1 MPTHNR
7 LNAYLAFAV
16 FIVSEIVYVLTMAPT
31 FSFWDCGEFVA
42 VAYTLGVPHPPGTPI
57 FTTLGRLFTMIPF
70 GDIGARVN
78 FISTLFSALTVMIT
92 YLVIIRFIRIYRQ
105 TSPDK
110 WSLPEKISA
119 YSAGVI
125 GAFAL
130 AFSDSF
136 WFNAVEAEVYAMSM
150 FFNSVVVWL
159 ILKWHEVADEEGNEK
174 WLLLI
179 AYAFGLALGVHLQA
193 LLAFFAIAMVYYY
206 KRYEVTLESF
216 AMLVVISSAMFLVI
230 YPGVV
235 KGLPAMMRDYGLWT
249 IFALVAG
256 LIYAVYHTHQRKLR
270 LWNLAAVSL
279 LLIIIGYS
287 SFTIIY
293 LRSKTNPP
301 INENAPNTME
311 KLYSYLNREQY
322 GDYPIF
328 KRRWSQDPQHQENYK
343 KYSSDLDFFLKY
355 QVTHLYLRYFGWQFI
370 GRYGDVQDDG
380 IDFSKF
386 WGIPF
391 GIGLFGM
398 LYHFRRQWNMALV
411 VLALLLLTG
420 VFINIYANPPEPQ
433 PRERDYV
440 YVGSFFAFAIWIGI
454 GIDGLFETIRENLRE
469 NLKGETQLTTAT
481 VGLCLFGLIFV
492 NGRMLQVNYHSHD
505 RSGNYAPWDYAYNL
519 LNSCAKD
526 GILFTNG
533 DNDTFPLWYLQEV
546 AGVRQDVRVVN
557 LSLANTDWYVRQLI
571 YESPRGAKP
580 IKMNISER
588 ELKNFGYEPWS
599 AKVVELPVP
608 PSLKEAVRFYDAGN
622 RTPLNLDSNATA
634 IRNAVD
640 TIRWTFEPYI
650 RLQGGQ
656 GYIRAQDRVVYETI
670 VNNYKDRPI
679 YFAVTV
685 SDNNRIGIDSY
696 LRMDGFAYRVVPV
709 KTDSYGYIEPEIMWD
724 KLMNVYRY
732 RNLDDTTVYY
742 DENSRRMVGNYR
754 TVMLQLAQRYAEKP
768 NGVSTIRDADGNL
781 KSVSNKELATRLLD
795 KSVAILPNALQ
806 EMDYRL
812 VQAIVQLYSKV
823 DGKAQIARLL
833 PILEDAVERRLR
845 LNPIDLSP
853 RYALASAY
861 RVAGDYDKAIV
872 ILQSLSQQ
880 YPQDAFLKQE
890 LADAY
895 RSAGKGDKA
904 DEIMRSLAP
913 EPSPSD
919 SAKQN
924 LRSAGEAN
932 GSTSKRDKK

>member
-1 MPTHNR
+1 MLTQNSLTHNR
-7 LNAYLAFAV
+7 LNAYLALSV
-16 FIVSEIVYVLTMAPT
+16 FLISELVYVLTMAPT

-57 FTTLGRLFTMIPF
+57 FTVLGRLFTMIPF

-78 FISTLFSALTVMIT
+78 LLSTLCSALTVMFT
-92 YLVIIRFIRIYRQ
+92 YLITIRFIRIYRQ
-105 TSPDK
+105 TNPDE
-110 WSLPEKISA
+110 WSTAEKISA

-150 FFNSVVVWL
+150 LFNSSVVWL
-159 ILKWHEVADEEGNEK
+159 ILKWYEVADEEGNEK

-206 KRYEVTLESF
+206 KRYEISVGSF
-216 AMLVVISSAMFLVI
+216 AALVVISSAIFFVI
-230 YPGVV
+230 YPGIV
-235 KGLPAMMRDYGLWT
+235 KGLPALMRDVGVWS
-249 IFALVAG
+249 IFALVIA
-256 LIYAVYHTHQRKLR
+256 LIYAMYYTHQNKLR

-279 LLIIIGYS
+279 FLIVIGYS
-287 SFTIIY
+287 SFTVIY
-293 LRSKTNPP
+293 LRSQTNPP
-301 INENAPNTME
+301 INENAPNSME

-328 KRRWSQDPQHQENYK
+328 KRRWSQDPQHQQNYQ

-355 QVTHLYLRYFGWQFI
+355 QVGHLYLRYFGWQFI

-398 LYHFRRQWNMALV
+398 FYHFRRQWNMALV
-411 VLALLLLTG
+411 ILALLLLTG

-454 GIDGLFETIRENLRE
+454 GIDALFETIRES
-469 NLKGETQLTTAT
+469 LKEEKKLVPAT
-481 VGLCLFGLIFV
+481 VGLCLFGLLFV
-492 NGRMLQVNYHSHD
+492 NGRMMQVNYHSHD

-571 YESPRGAKP
+571 YDSPRGAKP

-588 ELKNFGYEPWS
+588 ELKNFGYEQWS
-599 AKVVELPVP
+599 ARMIALPVP
-608 PSLKEAVRFYDAGN
+608 TSAKDDAVRYDEGKKT
-622 RTPLNLDSNATA
+622 RLNLDSTSTA
-634 IRNAVD
+634 VQGAVD
-640 TIRWTFEPYI
+640 TIQWTFEPFVK
-650 RLQGGQ
+650 LQSGQ

-670 VNNYKDRPI
+670 VNNLWERPI

-685 SDNNRIGIDSY
+685 SDNNRIGIDNY

-709 KTDSYGYIEPEIMWD
+709 KTDSYGYFEPEIMWD

-732 RNLDDTTVYY
+732 ERLDDPTVYY
-742 DENSRRMVGNYR
+742 DENTRRMVSNYR
-754 TVMLQLAQRYAEKP
+754 TIMLQLAQHYAQNP
-768 NGVSTIRDADGNL
+768 NAVSSIRDKEGNV
-781 KSVSNKELATRLLD
+781 KQVSNKALATELLD
-795 KSVAILPNALQ
+795 KSLSILPNALR
-806 EMDYRL
+806 ETDYRIL
-812 VQAIVQLYSKV
+812 QAVIQLYSKV
-823 DGKAQIARLL
+823 DGTAQIARLL
-833 PILEDAVERRLR
+833 PDLEEAVDRRIQS
-845 LNPIDLSP
+845 NPNDLSP
-853 RYALASAY
+853 RYILATAY
-861 RVAGDYDKAIV
+861 RSVGEYDKAV
-872 ILQSLSQQ
+872 TILQSLSQQ
-880 YPQDAFLKQE
+880 YSQDSFLKKE
-890 LADAY
+890 LEDTKAQAK
-895 RSAGKGDKA
+895 RSRPNPDTTKSSK
-904 DEIMRSLAP
+904 
-913 EPSPSD
+913 SP
-919 SAKQN
+919 
-924 LRSAGEAN
+924 
-932 GSTSKRDKK
+932 

>member
-1 MPTHNR
+1 MLTHNR
-7 LNAYLAFAV
+7 LNAYLAFTV
-16 FIVSEIVYVLTMAPT
+16 FLISELVYVLTMAPT

-57 FTTLGRLFTMIPF
+57 FTVLGRLFTMIPI

-78 FISTLFSALTVMIT
+78 LISTLFSALTVMIT

-105 TSPDK
+105 TPPDE

-150 FFNSVVVWL
+150 FFNTVVVWL
-159 ILKWHEVADEEGNEK
+159 ILKWYEVADEEGNEK
-174 WLLLI
+174 WILLI

-206 KRYEVTLESF
+206 KRYEISVSSF
-216 AMLVVISSAMFLVI
+216 ATLVVVSSAIFFVI
-230 YPGVV
+230 YPGIV
-235 KGLPAMMRDYGLWT
+235 KGLPALMRDVGIW
-249 IFALVAG
+249 FMFVLVIG
-256 LIYAVYHTHQRKLR
+256 LIYAIYYTHQNKLR

-279 LLIIIGYS
+279 LLIMIGYS
-287 SFTIIY
+287 SFTVIY
-293 LRSKTNPP
+293 FRSQTNPP
-301 INENAPNTME
+301 INENAPNTLE

-322 GDYPIF
+322 GDYPVF
-328 KRRWSQDPQHQENYK
+328 KRRWSQDPQHQQNYQ
-343 KYSSDLDFFLKY
+343 KYSSDMDFFLKY
-355 QVTHLYLRYFGWQFI
+355 QVVHLYLRYFGWQFI

-398 LYHFRRQWNMALV
+398 FYHFRRQWNMALV

-454 GIDGLFETIRENLRE
+454 GIDALFETIRES
-469 NLKGETQLTTAT
+469 LKEEKKLVPAT
-481 VGLCLFGLIFV
+481 VGLCLFGLLFV

-588 ELKNFGYEPWS
+588 ELKNFGYEQWT
-599 AKVVELPVP
+599 ARTIALPVP
-608 PSLKEAVRFYDAGN
+608 ASAKEEIMQYDDGKKI
-622 RTPLNLDSNATA
+622 RLNLDSTATA
-634 IRNAVD
+634 ITNIVD
-640 TIRWTFEPYI
+640 TVRWTFEPYI
-650 RLQGGQ
+650 KLQSGQ
-656 GYIRAQDRVVYETI
+656 GYIRAQDRVVYETL
-670 VNNYKDRPI
+670 VNNLWERPV

-685 SDNNRIGIDSY
+685 ADNNRIGVDNY

-709 KTDSYGYIEPEIMWD
+709 KTDNYSYFEPEIMWD
-724 KLMNVYRY
+724 KLMNIYRY
-732 RNLDDTTVYY
+732 ERLDDPTVYY
-742 DENSRRMVGNYR
+742 DENTRRMVSNYR
-754 TVMLQLAQRYAEKP
+754 TIMLQLAQHYAQNP
-768 NGVSTIRDADGNL
+768 NAISTIRDKEGNL
-781 KSVSNKELATRLLD
+781 KQVSNKELATQLLD
-795 KSVAILPNALQ
+795 KSLSILPNAFK
-806 EMDYRL
+806 EMDYRIL
-812 VQAIVQLYSKV
+812 QAIIQLYSKV
-823 DGKAQIARLL
+823 GGTAQIARLL
-833 PILEDAVERRLR
+833 PDLEDAVDRRLR
-845 LNPIDLSP
+845 ANPSDLSP
-853 RYALASAY
+853 RYVLATAY
-861 RVAGDYDKAIV
+861 RSVGEYDKAIT

-880 YPQDAFLKQE
+880 YSQDSFLKKE
-890 LADAY
+890 LEDTKAQAQKHRANADTTK
-895 RSAGKGDKA
+895 SF
-904 DEIMRSLAP
+904 E
-913 EPSPSD
+913 
-919 SAKQN
+919 
-924 LRSAGEAN
+924 
-932 GSTSKRDKK
+932 

>member
-1 MPTHNR
+1 MLTHNR
-7 LNAYLAFAV
+7 LNAYLAFTV
-16 FIVSEIVYVLTMAPT
+16 FLISELVYVLTMAPT

-57 FTTLGRLFTMIPF
+57 FTVLGRLFTMIPI

-78 FISTLFSALTVMIT
+78 LISTLFSALTVMIT

-105 TSPDK
+105 TPPDE

-150 FFNSVVVWL
+150 FFNTVVVWL
-159 ILKWHEVADEEGNEK
+159 ILKWYEVADEEGNEK
-174 WLLLI
+174 WILLI

-193 LLAFFAIAMVYYY
+193 LLAFFAIALVYYY
-206 KRYEVTLESF
+206 KRYEISVGSF
-216 AMLVVISSAMFLVI
+216 AVLVVVSSAIFFVI
-230 YPGVV
+230 YPGIV
-235 KGLPAMMRDYGLWT
+235 KGLPALMRDVGVWF
-249 IFALVAG
+249 IFVLVIG
-256 LIYAVYHTHQRKLR
+256 LIYAIYYTHQNKLR

-279 LLIIIGYS
+279 LLIVIGYS
-287 SFTIIY
+287 SFTVIY
-293 LRSKTNPP
+293 LRSQTNPP
-301 INENAPNTME
+301 INENAPNTLE

-328 KRRWSQDPQHQENYK
+328 KRRWSQDPQHQQNYQ
-343 KYSSDLDFFLKY
+343 KYSSDMDFFLKY
-355 QVTHLYLRYFGWQFI
+355 QVGHLYLRYFGWQFI

-391 GIGLFGM
+391 GVGLFGM
-398 LYHFRRQWNMALV
+398 FYHFRRQWSMALV
-411 VLALLLLTG
+411 ILALLLLTG
-420 VFINIYANPPEPQ
+420 VFINIYTNPPEPQ

-440 YVGSFFAFAIWIGI
+440 FVGSFFAFAIWIGI
-454 GIDGLFETIRENLRE
+454 GIDALFETIRES
-469 NLKGETQLTTAT
+469 LKEEKKLVPAT
-481 VGLCLFGLIFV
+481 VGLCLFGLLFI

-588 ELKNFGYEPWS
+588 ELKNFGYEQWT
-599 AKVVELPVP
+599 ARTIALPVP
-608 PSLKEAVRFYDAGN
+608 ASAKEEIMQYDDGKKI
-622 RTPLNLDSNATA
+622 RLNLDSTATA
-634 IRNAVD
+634 ITNIVD
-640 TIRWTFEPYI
+640 TVRWTFEPYI
-650 RLQGGQ
+650 KLQSGQ
-656 GYIRAQDRVVYETI
+656 GYIRAQDRVVYETL
-670 VNNYKDRPI
+670 VNNLWERPV

-685 SDNNRIGIDSY
+685 ADNNRIGVDNY

-709 KTDSYGYIEPEIMWD
+709 KTDNYGYFEPEIMWD

-732 RNLDDTTVYY
+732 ERLDDPTVYY
-742 DENSRRMVGNYR
+742 DENTRRMVSNYR
-754 TVMLQLAQRYAEKP
+754 TIMLQLAQHYAQNP
-768 NGVSTIRDADGNL
+768 NGISTIRDKEGNL
-781 KSVSNKELATRLLD
+781 KQVSNKELATQLLD
-795 KSVAILPNALQ
+795 KSLSILPSALK
-806 EMDYRL
+806 EMDYRIL
-812 VQAIVQLYSKV
+812 QAIIQLYSKV
-823 DGKAQIARLL
+823 GGTAQIARLL
-833 PILEDAVERRLR
+833 PDLEDAVDRRLR
-845 LNPIDLSP
+845 ANPSDLSP
-853 RYALASAY
+853 RYVLATAY
-861 RVAGDYDKAIV
+861 RSVGEYDKAIT

-880 YPQDAFLKQE
+880 YSQDSFLKKE
-890 LADAY
+890 LEDTKAQAQKHRANADTTK
-895 RSAGKGDKA
+895 SF
-904 DEIMRSLAP
+904 E
-913 EPSPSD
+913 
-919 SAKQN
+919 
-924 LRSAGEAN
+924 
-932 GSTSKRDKK
+932 

>member
-1 MPTHNR
+1 MLTHNRLTHNR
-7 LNAYLAFAV
+7 LNAYLALAV
-16 FIVSEIVYVLTMAPT
+16 FLISELVYVLTMAPT

-57 FTTLGRLFTMIPF
+57 FTVLGRLFTMIPI

-78 FISTLFSALTVMIT
+78 LISTLFSALTVMIT

-105 TSPDK
+105 TPPDE

-150 FFNSVVVWL
+150 FFNTVVVWL
-159 ILKWHEVADEEGNEK
+159 ILKWYEVADEEGNEK
-174 WLLLI
+174 WILLI

-193 LLAFFAIAMVYYY
+193 LLAFFAIALVYYY
-206 KRYEVTLESF
+206 KRYEISVGSF
-216 AMLVVISSAMFLVI
+216 AVLVVVSSAIFFVI
-230 YPGVV
+230 YPGIV
-235 KGLPAMMRDYGLWT
+235 KGLPALMRDVGVWF
-249 IFALVAG
+249 IFVLVIG
-256 LIYAVYHTHQRKLR
+256 LIYAIYYTHQNKLR

-279 LLIIIGYS
+279 LLIVIGYS
-287 SFTIIY
+287 SFTVIY
-293 LRSKTNPP
+293 LRSQTNPP
-301 INENAPNTME
+301 INENAPNTLE

-328 KRRWSQDPQHQENYK
+328 KRRWSQDPQHQQNYQ
-343 KYSSDLDFFLKY
+343 KYSSDMDFFLKY
-355 QVTHLYLRYFGWQFI
+355 QVGHLYLRYFGWQFI

-391 GIGLFGM
+391 GVGLFGM
-398 LYHFRRQWNMALV
+398 FYHFRRQWSMALV
-411 VLALLLLTG
+411 ILALLLLTG
-420 VFINIYANPPEPQ
+420 VFINIYTNPPEPQ

-440 YVGSFFAFAIWIGI
+440 FVGSFFAFAIWIGI
-454 GIDGLFETIRENLRE
+454 GIDALFETIRES
-469 NLKGETQLTTAT
+469 LKEEKKLVPAT
-481 VGLCLFGLIFV
+481 VGLCLFGLLFI

-588 ELKNFGYEPWS
+588 ELKNFGYEQWT
-599 AKVVELPVP
+599 ARTIALPVP
-608 PSLKEAVRFYDAGN
+608 ASAKEEIMQYDDGKKI
-622 RTPLNLDSNATA
+622 RLNLDSTATA
-634 IRNAVD
+634 ITNIVD
-640 TIRWTFEPYI
+640 TVRWTFEPYI
-650 RLQGGQ
+650 KLQSGQ
-656 GYIRAQDRVVYETI
+656 GYIRAQDRVVYETL
-670 VNNYKDRPI
+670 VNNLWERPV

-685 SDNNRIGIDSY
+685 ADNNRIGVDNY

-709 KTDSYGYIEPEIMWD
+709 KTDNYGYFEPEIMWD

-732 RNLDDTTVYY
+732 ERLDDPTVYY
-742 DENSRRMVGNYR
+742 DENTRRMVSNYR
-754 TVMLQLAQRYAEKP
+754 TIMLQLAQHYAQNP
-768 NGVSTIRDADGNL
+768 NGISTIRDKEGNL
-781 KSVSNKELATRLLD
+781 KQVSNKELATQLLD
-795 KSVAILPNALQ
+795 KSLSILPSALK
-806 EMDYRL
+806 EMDYRIL
-812 VQAIVQLYSKV
+812 QAIIQLYSKV
-823 DGKAQIARLL
+823 GGTAQIARLL
-833 PILEDAVERRLR
+833 PDLEDAVDRRLR
-845 LNPIDLSP
+845 ANPSDLSP
-853 RYALASAY
+853 RYVLATAY
-861 RVAGDYDKAIV
+861 RSVGEYDKAIT

-880 YPQDAFLKQE
+880 YSQDSFLKKE
-890 LADAY
+890 LEDTKAQAQKHRANADTTK
-895 RSAGKGDKA
+895 SF
-904 DEIMRSLAP
+904 E
-913 EPSPSD
+913 
-919 SAKQN
+919 
-924 LRSAGEAN
+924 
-932 GSTSKRDKK
+932 

>member
-1 MPTHNR
+1 MLTHNR
-7 LNAYLAFAV
+7 LNAYLAFTV
-16 FIVSEIVYVLTMAPT
+16 FLISELVYVLTMAPT

-57 FTTLGRLFTMIPF
+57 FTVLGRLFTMIPI

-78 FISTLFSALTVMIT
+78 LISTLFSALTVMIT

-105 TSPDK
+105 TPPDE

-150 FFNSVVVWL
+150 FFNTVVVWL
-159 ILKWHEVADEEGNEK
+159 ILKWYEVADEEGNEK
-174 WLLLI
+174 WILLI

-206 KRYEVTLESF
+206 KRYEISVSSF
-216 AMLVVISSAMFLVI
+216 ATLVVVSSAIFFVI
-230 YPGVV
+230 YPGIV
-235 KGLPAMMRDYGLWT
+235 KGLPALMRDVGIW
-249 IFALVAG
+249 FMFVLVIG
-256 LIYAVYHTHQRKLR
+256 LIYAIYYTHQNKLR

-279 LLIIIGYS
+279 LLIMIGYS
-287 SFTIIY
+287 SFTVIY
-293 LRSKTNPP
+293 FRSQTNPP
-301 INENAPNTME
+301 INENAPNTLE

-322 GDYPIF
+322 GDYPVF
-328 KRRWSQDPQHQENYK
+328 KRRWSQDPQHQQNYQ
-343 KYSSDLDFFLKY
+343 KYSSDMDFFLKY
-355 QVTHLYLRYFGWQFI
+355 QVGHLYLRYFGWQFI

-398 LYHFRRQWNMALV
+398 FYHFRRQWTMALV
-411 VLALLLLTG
+411 ILALLLLTG
-420 VFINIYANPPEPQ
+420 VFINIYTNPPEPQ

-454 GIDGLFETIRENLRE
+454 GIDALFETIRES
-469 NLKGETQLTTAT
+469 LKEEKKLVPAT
-481 VGLCLFGLIFV
+481 VGLCLFGLLFV

-588 ELKNFGYEPWS
+588 ELKNFGYEQWT
-599 AKVVELPVP
+599 ARTIALPVP
-608 PSLKEAVRFYDAGN
+608 ASAKEEIMQYDDGKKI
-622 RTPLNLDSNATA
+622 RLNLDSTATA
-634 IRNAVD
+634 ITNIVD
-640 TIRWTFEPYI
+640 TVRWTFEPYI
-650 RLQGGQ
+650 KLQSGQ
-656 GYIRAQDRVVYETI
+656 GYIRAQDRVVYETL
-670 VNNYKDRPI
+670 VNNLWERPV

-685 SDNNRIGIDSY
+685 ADNNRIGVDNY

-709 KTDSYGYIEPEIMWD
+709 KTDNYGYFEPEIMWD

-732 RNLDDTTVYY
+732 ERLDDPTVYY
-742 DENSRRMVGNYR
+742 DENTRRMVSNYR
-754 TVMLQLAQRYAEKP
+754 TIMLQLAQHYAQNP
-768 NGVSTIRDADGNL
+768 NGISTIRDKEGNL
-781 KSVSNKELATRLLD
+781 KQVSNKELATQLLD
-795 KSVAILPNALQ
+795 KSLSILPSALK
-806 EMDYRL
+806 EMDYRIL
-812 VQAIVQLYSKV
+812 QAIIQLYSKV
-823 DGKAQIARLL
+823 GGTAQIARLL
-833 PILEDAVERRLR
+833 PDLEDAVDRRLR
-845 LNPIDLSP
+845 ANPSDLSP
-853 RYALASAY
+853 RYVLATAY
-861 RVAGDYDKAIV
+861 RSVGEYDKAIT

-880 YPQDAFLKQE
+880 YSQDSFLKKE
-890 LADAY
+890 LEDTKAQAQKHRANADTTK
-895 RSAGKGDKA
+895 SF
-904 DEIMRSLAP
+904 E
-913 EPSPSD
+913 
-919 SAKQN
+919 
-924 LRSAGEAN
+924 
-932 GSTSKRDKK
+932 

>member
-1 MPTHNR
+1 MLTQNSLTHNR
-7 LNAYLAFAV
+7 LNAYLALSV
-16 FIVSEIVYVLTMAPT
+16 FLISELVYVLTMAPT

-57 FTTLGRLFTMIPF
+57 FTVLGRLFTMIPF

-78 FISTLFSALTVMIT
+78 LLSTLCSALTVMFT
-92 YLVIIRFIRIYRQ
+92 YLITIRFIRIYRQ
-105 TSPDK
+105 TNPDE
-110 WSLPEKISA
+110 WSTAEKISA

-150 FFNSVVVWL
+150 LFNSSVVWL
-159 ILKWHEVADEEGNEK
+159 ILKWYEVADEEGNEK

-206 KRYEVTLESF
+206 KRYEISVGSF
-216 AMLVVISSAMFLVI
+216 AALVVISSAIFFVI
-230 YPGVV
+230 YPGIV
-235 KGLPAMMRDYGLWT
+235 KGLPALMRDVGVWS
-249 IFALVAG
+249 IFALVIA
-256 LIYAVYHTHQRKLR
+256 LIYAMYYTHQNKLR

-279 LLIIIGYS
+279 FLIVIGYS
-287 SFTIIY
+287 SFTVIY
-293 LRSKTNPP
+293 LRSQTNPP
-301 INENAPNTME
+301 INENAPNSME

-328 KRRWSQDPQHQENYK
+328 KRRWSQDPQHQQNYQ

-355 QVTHLYLRYFGWQFI
+355 QVGHLYLRYFGWQFI

-398 LYHFRRQWNMALV
+398 FYHFRRQWNMALV
-411 VLALLLLTG
+411 ILALLLLTG

-454 GIDGLFETIRENLRE
+454 GIDALFETIRES
-469 NLKGETQLTTAT
+469 LKEEKKLVPAT
-481 VGLCLFGLIFV
+481 VGLCLFGLLFV
-492 NGRMLQVNYHSHD
+492 NGRMMQVNYHSHD

-571 YESPRGAKP
+571 YDSPRGAKP

-588 ELKNFGYEPWS
+588 ELKNFGYEQWS
-599 AKVVELPVP
+599 ARTIALPVP
-608 PSLKEAVRFYDAGN
+608 TSAKDDAVRYDEGKKT
-622 RTPLNLDSNATA
+622 RLNLDSTSTA
-634 IRNAVD
+634 VQGAVD
-640 TIRWTFEPYI
+640 TIQWTFEPFVK
-650 RLQGGQ
+650 LQSGQ

-670 VNNYKDRPI
+670 VNNLWERPI

-685 SDNNRIGIDSY
+685 SDNNRIGIDNY

-709 KTDSYGYIEPEIMWD
+709 KTDSYGYFEPEIMWD

-732 RNLDDTTVYY
+732 ERLDDPTVYY
-742 DENSRRMVGNYR
+742 DENTRRMVSNYR
-754 TVMLQLAQRYAEKP
+754 TIMLQLAQHYAQNP
-768 NGVSTIRDADGNL
+768 NAVSSIRDKEGNV
-781 KSVSNKELATRLLD
+781 KQVSNKALATELLD
-795 KSVAILPNALQ
+795 KSLSILPNALR
-806 EMDYRL
+806 ETDYRIL
-812 VQAIVQLYSKV
+812 QAVIQLYSKV
-823 DGKAQIARLL
+823 DGTAQIARLL
-833 PILEDAVERRLR
+833 PDLEEAVDRRIQS
-845 LNPIDLSP
+845 NPNDLSP
-853 RYALASAY
+853 RYILATAY
-861 RVAGDYDKAIV
+861 RSVGEYDKAV
-872 ILQSLSQQ
+872 TILQSLSQQ
-880 YPQDAFLKQE
+880 YSQDSFLKKE
-890 LADAY
+890 LEDTKAQAK
-895 RSAGKGDKA
+895 RSRPNPDTTKSSK
-904 DEIMRSLAP
+904 
-913 EPSPSD
+913 SP
-919 SAKQN
+919 
-924 LRSAGEAN
+924 
-932 GSTSKRDKK
+932 

>member
-7 LNAYLAFAV
+7 LNAALAIAV
-16 FIVSEIVYVLTMAPT
+16 FIVSEIVYLLTMAPT

-57 FTTLGRLFTMIPF
+57 FTVLGRLFTMIPF

-78 FISTLFSALTVMIT
+78 LISTLFSALTVMLT
-92 YLVIIRFIRIYRQ
+92 YLIIIRFIRIYRA
-105 TSPDK
+105 TPPDA

-206 KRYEVTLESF
+206 KRYELSVSSF
-216 AMLVVISSAMFLVI
+216 AALVLISSFLFLVI
-230 YPGVV
+230 YPGIV

-249 IFALVAG
+249 IFALVIG
-256 LIYAVYHTHQRKLR
+256 LIYAVYYTHQRKLR

-287 SFTIIY
+287 SFTVIY

-328 KRRWSQDPQHQENYK
+328 KRRWSQDPQHQQNYQ

-391 GIGLFGM
+391 AIGLFGA

-454 GIDGLFETIRENLRE
+454 GIDALFETIRENLKDDQR
-469 NLKGETQLTTAT
+469 LAPAA
-481 VGLCLFGLIFV
+481 VGLCVFGLAFV

-519 LNSCAKD
+519 LNSCAQD

-588 ELKNFGYEPWS
+588 ELKNFGYEQWS
-599 AKVVELPVP
+599 PRVVSLPVP
-608 PSLKEAVRFYDAGN
+608 PQLKEETLCYDDE
-622 RTPLNLDSNATA
+622 RKTRLSLDSNATA

-650 RLQGGQ
+650 KLQSGQ

-670 VNNYKDRPI
+670 VNNYIDRPI

-685 SDNNRIGIDSY
+685 SDNNRIGIDQY

-709 KTDSYGYIEPEIMWD
+709 KTEEYGYIEPEIMWD

-732 RNLDDTTVYY
+732 RNLDDPSVYY
-742 DENSRRMVGNYR
+742 DENTRRMVSNYR
-754 TVMLQLAQRYAEKP
+754 TIMLQLAQRYAQNP
-768 NGVSTIRDADGNL
+768 NAASAIRDETGVI
-781 KSVSNKELATRLLD
+781 KQVSNKELATRLLD
-795 KSVAILPNALQ
+795 KSISILPTALG

-812 VQAIVQLYSKV
+812 VQALIQLYSKV
-823 DGKAQIARLL
+823 DAKAQIARLL
-833 PILEDAVERRLR
+833 PVLEDAVERRLQ
-845 LNPIDLSP
+845 LNPSDLSP

-861 RVAGDYDKAIV
+861 RAIGDYEKVVV

-880 YPQDAFLKQE
+880 YPQDSFLKRE
-890 LADAY
+890 LEDAKAMAG
-895 RSAGKGDKA
+895 SA
-904 DEIMRSLAP
+904 
-913 EPSPSD
+913 
-919 SAKQN
+919 
-924 LRSAGEAN
+924 
-932 GSTSKRDKK
+932 TSKDAAKR

>member
-1 MPTHNR
+1 MLTENRLTHNR
-7 LNAYLAFAV
+7 LNAYLALAV
-16 FIVSEIVYVLTMAPT
+16 FLISELVYVLTMAPT

-57 FTTLGRLFTMIPF
+57 FTVLGRLFTMIPI

-78 FISTLFSALTVMIT
+78 LISTLCSALTVMFT
-92 YLVIIRFIRIYRQ
+92 YLITIRFIRIYRG
-105 TSPDK
+105 TNPDE

-150 FFNSVVVWL
+150 LFNSSVVWL
-159 ILKWHEVADEEGNEK
+159 ILKWYEVADEEGNEK

-193 LLAFFAIAMVYYY
+193 LLAFFAIALVYYY
-206 KRYEVTLESF
+206 KRYEISVGSF
-216 AMLVVISSAMFLVI
+216 AVLVVVSSAIFFVI
-230 YPGVV
+230 YPGIV
-235 KGLPAMMRDYGLWT
+235 KGLPALMRDVGVWF
-249 IFALVAG
+249 IFVLVIG
-256 LIYAVYHTHQRKLR
+256 LIYAIYYTHQNKLR

-279 LLIIIGYS
+279 LLIVIGYS
-287 SFTIIY
+287 SFTVIY
-293 LRSKTNPP
+293 LRSQTNPP
-301 INENAPNTME
+301 INENAPNTLE

-328 KRRWSQDPQHQENYK
+328 KRRWSQDPQHQQNYQ
-343 KYSSDLDFFLKY
+343 KYSSDMDFFLKY
-355 QVTHLYLRYFGWQFI
+355 QVGHLYLRYFGWQFI

-391 GIGLFGM
+391 GVGLFGM
-398 LYHFRRQWNMALV
+398 FYHFRRQWTMALV
-411 VLALLLLTG
+411 ILALLLLTG

-454 GIDGLFETIRENLRE
+454 GIDALFETIRES
-469 NLKGETQLTTAT
+469 LKEEKKLVPAT
-481 VGLCLFGLIFV
+481 VGLCLFGLLFV

-557 LSLANTDWYVRQLI
+557 LSLANTDWYVRQLM

-580 IKMNISER
+580 VKMNISER
-588 ELKNFGYEPWS
+588 ELKNFGYEQWT
-599 AKVVELPVP
+599 ARTIALPVP
-608 PSLKEAVRFYDAGN
+608 ASAKEEIMQYDDGKKI
-622 RTPLNLDSNATA
+622 RLNLDSTATA
-634 IRNAVD
+634 TTNIVD
-640 TIRWTFEPYI
+640 TVRWTFEPYI
-650 RLQGGQ
+650 KLQSGQ
-656 GYIRAQDRVVYETI
+656 GYIRAQDRVVYETL
-670 VNNYKDRPI
+670 VNNLWERPV

-685 SDNNRIGIDSY
+685 ADNNRIGVDNY

-709 KTDSYGYIEPEIMWD
+709 KTDNYGYFEPEIMWD

-732 RNLDDTTVYY
+732 ERLDDPTVYY
-742 DENSRRMVGNYR
+742 DENTRRMVSNYR
-754 TVMLQLAQRYAEKP
+754 TIMLQLAQHYAQNP
-768 NGVSTIRDADGNL
+768 NGISTIRDKEGNL
-781 KSVSNKELATRLLD
+781 KQVSNKELATQLLD
-795 KSVAILPNALQ
+795 KSLSILPSALKD
-806 EMDYRL
+806 MDYRIL
-812 VQAIVQLYSKV
+812 QAVIQLYSKV
-823 DGKAQIARLL
+823 GGTAQIARLL
-833 PILEDAVERRLR
+833 PDLEESVDRRIQA
-845 LNPIDLSP
+845 NPQDLSP
-853 RYALASAY
+853 RYVLATAY
-861 RVAGDYDKAIV
+861 RSVGEYDKAIT
-872 ILQSLSQQ
+872 ILQSLAQQ
-880 YPQDAFLKQE
+880 YSQDSFLKKE
-890 LADAY
+890 LEDT
-895 RSAGKGDKA
+895 KA
-904 DEIMRSLAP
+904 QA
-913 EPSPSD
+913 
-919 SAKQN
+919 Q
-924 LRSAGEAN
+924 
-932 GSTSKRDKK
+932 KRRLNTDTTK

>member
-1 MPTHNR
+1 MLTENRLTHNR
-7 LNAYLAFAV
+7 LNAYLALSV
-16 FIVSEIVYVLTMAPT
+16 FLISELVYVLTMAPT

-57 FTTLGRLFTMIPF
+57 FTVLGRLFTMIPF

-78 FISTLFSALTVMIT
+78 FISTLCSAATVMFT
-92 YLVIIRFIRIYRQ
+92 YLITIRFIRIYRQ
-105 TSPDK
+105 TNPDE
-110 WSLPEKISA
+110 WSTAEKISA

-150 FFNSVVVWL
+150 LFNSSVVWL
-159 ILKWHEVADEEGNEK
+159 ILKWYEVADEEGNEK

-206 KRYEVTLESF
+206 KRYEISVGSF
-216 AMLVVISSAMFLVI
+216 AALVVISSAIFFVI
-230 YPGVV
+230 YPGIV
-235 KGLPAMMRDYGLWT
+235 KGLPALMRDVGVWF
-249 IFALVAG
+249 IFALVAA
-256 LIYAVYHTHQRKLR
+256 LIYAMYYTHQKKLR

-279 LLIIIGYS
+279 FLIVIGYS
-287 SFTIIY
+287 SFAVIY
-293 LRSKTNPP
+293 FRSIANPP

-328 KRRWSQDPQHQENYK
+328 KRRWSQDPQHQQNYQ

-355 QVTHLYLRYFGWQFI
+355 QVGHLYLRYFGWQFI

-391 GIGLFGM
+391 GVGLFGM
-398 LYHFRRQWNMALV
+398 FYHFRRQWNMALV
-411 VLALLLLTG
+411 ILALLLLTG

-454 GIDGLFETIRENLRE
+454 GIDALFETIRES
-469 NLKGETQLTTAT
+469 LKEEQKLVPAT
-481 VGLCLFGLIFV
+481 VGLCLFGLLFV

-571 YESPRGAKP
+571 YDSPRGAKP

-588 ELKNFGYEPWS
+588 ELKNFGYEQWS
-599 AKVVELPVP
+599 ARTIALPVP
-608 PSLKEAVRFYDAGN
+608 ASAKDDAVRYDEGKKIQL
-622 RTPLNLDSNATA
+622 TLDSSATA
-634 IRNAVD
+634 IRNVVD
-640 TIRWTFEPYI
+640 TVQWTFQPYI
-650 RLQGGQ
+650 QLKDGR

-670 VNNYKDRPI
+670 VNNLWERPI

-685 SDNNRIGIDSY
+685 ADNNRIGIDNY
-696 LRMDGFAYRVVPV
+696 LRMDGFAYRIVPV
-709 KTDSYGYIEPEIMWD
+709 KTDNYGYFEPEIMWD
-724 KLMNVYRY
+724 KLMNAYRY
-732 RNLDDTTVYY
+732 ECLDDPTVYY
-742 DENSRRMVGNYR
+742 DENTRRMIGNYR
-754 TVMLQLAQRYAEKP
+754 TIMLQLAQHYAQNP
-768 NGVSTIRDADGNL
+768 NGISTIRDKEGNI
-781 KSVSNKELATRLLD
+781 KQVSNKELAVQLLD
-795 KSVAILPNALQ
+795 KAVSILPTALQ
-806 EMDYRL
+806 EMDYRVL
-812 VQAIVQLYSKV
+812 QAIIQLYSRV
-823 DGKAQIARLL
+823 NGTAQIARLL
-833 PILEDAVERRLR
+833 PNLEDAVERRLQA
-845 LNPIDLSP
+845 NPSDLSP
-853 RYALASAY
+853 RYILATAY
-861 RVAGDYDKAIV
+861 RTVGEYDKALV

-880 YPQDAFLKQE
+880 YSQDSFLKRE
-890 LADAY
+890 LEET
-895 RSAGKGDKA
+895 KA
-904 DEIMRSLAP
+904 QAQ
-913 EPSPSD
+913 
-919 SAKQN
+919 KQQLN
-924 LRSAGEAN
+924 
-932 GSTSKRDKK
+932 TDTTTKP